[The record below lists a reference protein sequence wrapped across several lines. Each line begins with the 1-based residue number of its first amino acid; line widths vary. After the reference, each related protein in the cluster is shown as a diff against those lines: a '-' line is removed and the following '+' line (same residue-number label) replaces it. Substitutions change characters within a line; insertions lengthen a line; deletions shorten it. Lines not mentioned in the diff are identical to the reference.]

1 MRYVNLHFLWRRREW
16 SRGSGS
22 PWIWKGHPSTSRHPG
37 HQLLQRPGGRQVE
50 TEEVIKLKRLRY
62 LFVTGFFHPISE
74 LFFNLPA
81 LHNKATGSRSFL
93 WSLFDSSLKDAAVFL
108 RLSSVSSLTL
118 HLSVSK
124 MKQFTD
130 DGVPVLFWRLQRGV
144 SLWTGKDIAVWK
156 HQQGH
161 SLWLAAS
168 KGALTLG
175 PVVPYRVEAW
185 MSPLPSTPMAA
196 LTLFQSNCTWASW
209 STERDPYFYNLLITF
224 LNCSLVPVIY
234 KTVADFSTA
243 FYADIVCCCLPQF
256 KVNPPQRV
264 TAMSVLRICARASV
278 AYWSP
283 PLPAD
288 KPCRARVQ
296 NGAFTLVK
304 QTGL

>member
-50 TEEVIKLKRLRY
+50 TEEVIKLKRLQY
-62 LFVTGFFHPISE
+62 LIVTGFFHPILE

-108 RLSSVSSLTL
+108 RLSSVSSLTR

-130 DGVPVLFWRLQRGV
+130 DRVPVLFWRLQLGV
-144 SLWTGKDIAVWK
+144 SLWTGKDITVCKCQHCDWLHLRA
-156 HQQGH
+156 H
-161 SLWLAAS
+161 SHLAQLS
-168 KGALTLG
+168 RTGLKREC
-175 PVVPYRVEAW
+175 PP
-185 MSPLPSTPMAA
+185 SPLPRWPA
-196 LTLFQSNCTWASW
+196 LTLFQSNCAWASW
-209 STERDPYFYNLLITF
+209 STERDQYFLNLLITF

-234 KTVADFSTA
+234 KTVADFFTA
-243 FYADIVCCCLPQF
+243 FYVDIVCCCLPEF
-256 KVNPPQRV
+256 KVNLPQTV
-264 TAMSVLRICARASV
+264 TVMSVLRTCARASI